1 MKKMIGLGLA
11 AALGLSAWGEVLDT
25 SVFTR
30 ACTFTLS
37 GYQGASTLVDFPVLV
52 RLDRTIPGFDPACCG
67 ANGAGLRF
75 ADEAGNLL
83 AHEVDTWDVSGES
96 CVWVRVPS
104 LSGTN
109 TKIRLYCGAADG
121 AQLPAVSSRDVW
133 SKYIMVAHGGAN
145 GVADASPKQLAVAN
159 GGGLTMPTGTGLVG
173 DGFTKTD
180 RNKIGLLVPN
190 PITNNTLTDST
201 RFTLSGWYRNALT
214 GTAILM
220 AGVDAWGKTGFL
232 VLCEG
237 GGYMS
242 VAVAGHQGP
251 TNPKLGALQQY
262 KWNHVAFSY
271 VTSGELNT
279 YFDGVNIFS
288 KTGAN
293 VLTDIGLEYWT
304 FGSYS
309 GITNGGNF
317 GGDMDEL
324 RIYDGIAS
332 ADWIQA
338 EHDSMRNP
346 SFAAVVAMETL
357 AQPVDVAVNSAA
369 RGSAGITVKGT
380 IATSAATATVA
391 LKWGLTPNLEGS
403 PVALGSGSGTRAVEG
418 TFPGTDATTRYYY
431 AFEVTPVGGTAKTGA
446 VYCTLDGVTGPVLD
460 TTPFKRGCTF
470 TLQGY
475 TGASTL
481 QNFPVLVRLSTAIPG
496 FSYSDCA
503 PNGADLR
510 FVDESGKLLAHEIDT
525 WNTAGESYVWVKVP
539 SLMGQ
544 TTKIR
549 LFFGVDD
556 VVALPGVAPTDVW
569 GAYVAVVHGGST
581 GVRNESPK
589 GIVTSNGGGL
599 VSSGASGVV
608 GGGFAKAVVTRGSI
622 GLQIQNPVKYGALT
636 DTSRLTLSAWYRYM
650 GSGTSILMSSKSAW
664 AGTGFLTLCEQGTYM
679 SVAVQSTHQGPST
692 DPKLGALVSGQWN
705 HVAFSYVAAGQLNTY
720 FDGLNIFSK
729 ADAKTLA
736 HEDRENWAVGSYAE
750 TVNAGNF
757 CGDMDEIRLY
767 DGIASGDWIGAERA
781 SMVDPDFAKAVSVD
795 NLVDVL
801 PSEVSV
807 SSVVRS
813 DAGVAIAGT
822 LTRLAT
828 GASQVTVTLKWGTTP
843 AMTDGTVAVGTFT
856 EASNFQC
863 VFPGTDLTANYYYA
877 FVMASDAGESTT
889 STDYRLFDPASAATW
904 RPQTADDSW
913 RSTAWLV
920 DGAIRPF
927 QQGWSVLFDGTETPY
942 IDTLTNVAKLDL
954 GTVTV
959 MGDKDYTFTGDGELA
974 AKRVVKTGSGT
985 LTVDGR
991 GFSGAVEWDVSGGTL
1006 KIGDSVKDG
1015 SGQSVLGT
1023 ESTVNV
1029 HDGGT
1034 FDINSR
1040 SPQTLAAFNEPTRTL
1055 KVKIAGDGVDGKG
1068 ALVNNDTTQIDGWGQ
1083 HISRLELTGDA
1094 TVGGPSRLDVRAFTG
1109 TGSTAPTN
1117 AVVTGPADAT
1127 LRVIDNPRFN
1137 FCNTTVTQLGAIR
1150 AESNGKFFMETA
1162 GSMNLTR
1169 GLEIGEGGSIFL
1181 NGTGYTTP
1189 VTFLENTTGHFGG
1202 WSGVASAVQEG
1213 PLTVQNGATAII
1225 DGGAS
1230 QTMFKGAVTNNGTI
1244 VVKDLLN
1251 FYGPSID
1258 GTGTID
1264 QQGGGI
1270 RLDGSINSPET
1281 RITGTTTGGTWD
1293 LGQLA
1298 GNGYPKL
1305 AGVDIPAKGNVYLRT
1320 QISDT
1325 LDERWT
1331 TLLSGTGAN
1340 STIIVCRTDGD
1351 SDVTTTV
1358 SNIQTKVGEIWLGSG
1373 GGSGHMVLT
1382 GNTQLEARNISVGA
1396 NDSAPKPSH
1405 LTIETGSSLSI
1416 NAAIDQYVGR
1426 WSGKSCYPQR
1436 LFVDGGTYD
1445 ALSLANATTWVGADS
1460 PFAFM
1465 ELKGGEAKMWK
1476 LGVCSRMNELV
1487 RLDCL
1492 RAHDARFTQ
1501 KDGTL
1506 TLGAGGIAAGNIYWD
1521 RFHFDFA
1528 NGTMATAADWAS
1540 GNYGI
1545 NVAFG
1550 ADPLTKG
1557 TYTVDLGGHKVS
1569 MLSQLAGYSDVTLT
1583 GGGSFAT
1590 SNYFKGIPQ
1599 GRWTVQSSVVADL
1612 SGAAGFTQGLTIEED
1627 ADVTLDIA
1635 SDSCCEFAVFP
1646 TNMTGAAATWAVN
1659 ATWTGVYAMKV
1670 DRMNYLHASFST
1682 GPMHYAAAI
1691 YRGQFY
1697 VDDSQAGDWT
1707 FAGVYDDNIVLEIDG
1722 TTAFENTTWNAVNY
1736 KTVSLNAG
1744 WHDFRAIAFDLSGGA
1759 GSVAVADWKDK
1770 MGLGWALGVPDA
1782 PTAAASY
1789 QPFDTT
1795 TLKMRVKPVAEG
1807 VTGRTGVLWEHAAY
1821 NQNTWDS
1828 EKYFPNAHLVTN
1840 TLMAIHA
1847 DANGFP
1853 SGKASCSRFT
1863 GFVKITDE
1871 QAGIWDVDAKYDD
1884 GIALWLDGEKIGT
1897 SGATLC
1903 AQWSA
1908 KATVTAGWHRFE
1920 IRVSD
1925 KSGAIGGSLTDS
1937 EGNKSALNIAIN
1949 GYPAVSFDER
1959 HFRIVS
1965 SVMEDQTDAPT
1976 GLGGTTLVQDGGR
1989 LTNRATAG
1997 ACPVYGML
2005 GGVGTI
2011 CGPFRFLGGTLG
2023 LEGSARALRTPFFE
2037 NADEAMFAGLG
2048 GIKVT
2053 FDERPTLERY
2063 PAGPA
2068 YGLTDEAAR
2077 NIKVEVELT
2086 GASASMQ
2093 AKYADAFRAHV
2104 TAQGE
2109 LELINRRGAG
2119 LTFIIR

>member
-1 MKKMIGLGLA
+1 MKKLIGLGLA

-145 GVADASPKQLAVAN
+145 GIADASPKQLAVAN

-190 PITNNTLTDST
+190 PITNNTLTDPT

-242 VAVAGHQGP
+242 VAVAAHQGP

-346 SFAAVVAMETL
+346 SFAAAVAMETL

-380 IATSAATATVA
+380 IVTSAATATVA

-431 AFEVTPVGGTAKTGA
+431 AFEVTPAGGTAQTGA

-750 TVNAGNF
+750 TVNGGNF

-959 MGDKDYTFTGDGELA
+959 TGDKDYTFTGDGELA

-1109 TGSTAPTN
+1109 MGSTAPTN

-1202 WSGVASAVQEG
+1202 WSGVATAVQEG

-1270 RLDGSINSPET
+1270 RRQCADNLARVHHLGEEFFLNADSRQNLLRPIARRQIGHLRGTCHRAVGGHYARQAVGKDVGDEQPSMRLFQQLGAVLLQPDKLVERIERKGTHAAHRVQAALRQVLIHRLHHLRRAGAFPGNDGVE
-1281 RITGTTTGGTWD
+1281 
-1293 LGQLA
+1293 QLA
-1298 GNGYPKL
+1298 FRIYQSAVHPEGGDGDALDLCGIHLRQNL
-1305 AGVDIPAKGNVYLRT
+1305 AGTVR
-1320 QISDT
+1320 Q
-1325 LDERWT
+1325 
-1331 TLLSGTGAN
+1331 LL
-1340 STIIVCRTDGD
+1340 
-1351 SDVTTTV
+1351 
-1358 SNIQTKVGEIWLGSG
+1358 Q
-1373 GGSGHMVLT
+1373 
-1382 GNTQLEARNISVGA
+1382 
-1396 NDSAPKPSH
+1396 
-1405 LTIETGSSLSI
+1405 
-1416 NAAIDQYVGR
+1416 NAV
-1426 WSGKSCYPQR
+1426 
-1436 LFVDGGTYD
+1436 
-1445 ALSLANATTWVGADS
+1445 
-1460 PFAFM
+1460 
-1465 ELKGGEAKMWK
+1465 
-1476 LGVCSRMNELV
+1476 
-1487 RLDCL
+1487 
-1492 RAHDARFTQ
+1492 
-1501 KDGTL
+1501 
-1506 TLGAGGIAAGNIYWD
+1506 
-1521 RFHFDFA
+1521 
-1528 NGTMATAADWAS
+1528 
-1540 GNYGI
+1540 
-1545 NVAFG
+1545 
-1550 ADPLTKG
+1550 
-1557 TYTVDLGGHKVS
+1557 
-1569 MLSQLAGYSDVTLT
+1569 
-1583 GGGSFAT
+1583 
-1590 SNYFKGIPQ
+1590 GIPHMEI
-1599 GRWTVQSSVVADL
+1599 RVFRPRIRRV
-1612 SGAAGFTQGLTIEED
+1612 GAAGFSHQVAVLIRQNGAHVRGSAIKTKNIRHNSTHSLPQTAADSSLFHPSAPSHRIFSPSPPAAGAEKSRIQALHSLHLLRLVCKHHLIELHQAAFGIRAHLALLHLMRVLILLRQQSLRHGNHALSNSITLLCLQSRCRLRQHRAGNHIHLAPRKLTHQQRTRITQRIGIPPRAAQRHIPRIIHALLHGKTARQQSFFILHLLLQLLQLLLRQRIRIHTPIAEHLAKGIHHPHAGQHSRAVLLVAAAVDLLHQCGNLPQLTRRHIRAAVPCKHAVQACYFAAHRAQQVLHHVLLQVGHPVQRGIIKGERMRGKIIIEKN
-1627 ADVTLDIA
+1627 TLDI
-1635 SDSCCEFAVFP
+1635 S
-1646 TNMTGAAATWAVN
+1646 
-1659 ATWTGVYAMKV
+1659 
-1670 DRMNYLHASFST
+1670 
-1682 GPMHYAAAI
+1682 
-1691 YRGQFY
+1691 
-1697 VDDSQAGDWT
+1697 
-1707 FAGVYDDNIVLEIDG
+1707 VL
-1722 TTAFENTTWNAVNY
+1722 
-1736 KTVSLNAG
+1736 
-1744 WHDFRAIAFDLSGGA
+1744 
-1759 GSVAVADWKDK
+1759 
-1770 MGLGWALGVPDA
+1770 
-1782 PTAAASY
+1782 
-1789 QPFDTT
+1789 
-1795 TLKMRVKPVAEG
+1795 
-1807 VTGRTGVLWEHAAY
+1807 
-1821 NQNTWDS
+1821 
-1828 EKYFPNAHLVTN
+1828 
-1840 TLMAIHA
+1840 
-1847 DANGFP
+1847 
-1853 SGKASCSRFT
+1853 
-1863 GFVKITDE
+1863 
-1871 QAGIWDVDAKYDD
+1871 
-1884 GIALWLDGEKIGT
+1884 
-1897 SGATLC
+1897 
-1903 AQWSA
+1903 
-1908 KATVTAGWHRFE
+1908 
-1920 IRVSD
+1920 IR
-1925 KSGAIGGSLTDS
+1925 
-1937 EGNKSALNIAIN
+1937 
-1949 GYPAVSFDER
+1949 
-1959 HFRIVS
+1959 
-1965 SVMEDQTDAPT
+1965 
-1976 GLGGTTLVQDGGR
+1976 
-1989 LTNRATAG
+1989 
-1997 ACPVYGML
+1997 
-2005 GGVGTI
+2005 
-2011 CGPFRFLGGTLG
+2011 
-2023 LEGSARALRTPFFE
+2023 
-2037 NADEAMFAGLG
+2037 
-2048 GIKVT
+2048 
-2053 FDERPTLERY
+2053 
-2063 PAGPA
+2063 
-2068 YGLTDEAAR
+2068 
-2077 NIKVEVELT
+2077 
-2086 GASASMQ
+2086 
-2093 AKYADAFRAHV
+2093 
-2104 TAQGE
+2104 
-2109 LELINRRGAG
+2109 
-2119 LTFIIR
+2119 